1 MNELYTMGTKAQKIY
16 IYMCARVEGSHAFRN
31 GPLSVPKGM
40 LRFPDLFKLFRVQ
53 GDFTFK

>member
-1 MNELYTMGTKAQKIY
+1 MGTKKQKIFVY
-16 IYMCARVEGSHAFRN
+16 TCARVEGSHAFKN

-40 LRFPDLFKLFRVQ
+40 LRFPYLFKLFRVQ